1 MVAGPLEAHAQAPHW
16 IFDLD
21 GTLTVAVHDF
31 DGIRASLGLP
41 KGLPILES
49 LDKLPK
55 AEAAPKRRW
64 LDAMELELAQ
74 ASSAQAGIVEHLQAL
89 HTAGTKLGVLTRN
102 SKRNAL
108 ASLEALGVATLFDH
122 EHVLG
127 RDEAP
132 FKPDPAGLQHLLA
145 AWGASPEQA
154 IFAGDDRFDLLA
166 GRRAGVRTL
175 YFDPSSAFP
184 HSALA
189 DLCLSCW
196 TQPPQHADPGIR

>member
-1 MVAGPLEAHAQAPHW
+1 MELGELGEQAQAAHW

-31 DGIRASLGLP
+31 DGIRTSLGLP
-41 KGLPILES
+41 QGTPILES
-49 LDKLPK
+49 LDQLPE
-55 AEAAPKRRW
+55 AEAAPKRQW

-74 ASSAQAGIVEHLQAL
+74 ASTPQPGIASHLRAL
-89 HTAGTKLGVLTRN
+89 HAAGTRLGILTRN

-108 ASLEALGVATLFDH
+108 ATLEALGVAALFDDA
-122 EHVLG
+122 HVLG

-132 FKPDPAGLQHLLA
+132 FKPDPAGVHQLLA
-145 AWGASPEQA
+145 AWGTTPEQA
-154 IFAGDDRFDLLA
+154 LFAGDDRFDLEA

-175 YFDPSSAFP
+175 YFDPSGAFP
-184 HSALA
+184 HGALA

-196 TQPPQHADPGIR
+196 TQTPFMQA